1 MPEANNDS
9 SSFIRTLIIEDN
21 EDDALLLLQ
30 YLKKSGFNPEWQRV
44 DNRPDLLT
52 ALQQDWDIVFSDYNM
67 PQFNG
72 VEALEILR
80 QHDLDVPFI
89 FLSATIGEEIAVEAM
104 RNGAQDYV
112 MKGSMKRLK
121 PAVERE
127 LNDAQQRRK
136 RRQAEQARARLVA
149 ILEATPDL
157 VAILDTNGN
166 VNYLNQA
173 GRKLLGLSNIQKI
186 EGSRLDDFLTPSMSK
201 KLIEDVFPGVSQD
214 GLWHGETLLI
224 NKENNKIPVALQMLA
239 HYDTDG
245 EIEYLSMMARD
256 ISERKRFESEL
267 QYRATHDGLTGL
279 PNRFFLIERFR
290 TALETAQRES
300 HFVAVLFLDMDNFK
314 RINDNLGHA
323 AGDMLLKQVA
333 RRFRGCLRPNDM
345 VARHG
350 GDEFTILLENL
361 ERPENAISVLGKLRD
376 EFDRPMLIGSH
387 ELYAT
392 FSTGIA
398 VYPYDGDNVEDLL
411 RHADIAMYKAKSSG
425 TNQYSFYAPDMD
437 ASGHE
442 LLSIEADLRHALQNQ
457 AFELHYQ
464 PQINAVDG
472 RMTGVEALI
481 RWRHPE
487 RGLMSP
493 DEFVPLLESSG
504 LIVSVG
510 EWVLDEACRMHQKLR
525 ETGYGHLHVSVN
537 VSATQFN
544 DEDLLNKIER
554 IMQQNAMP
562 PQALVLEI
570 TENVLMRNP
579 DDAAVIL
586 QKLHDIGVRI
596 AIDDF
601 GTGYSSLAYLK
612 HFPLNV
618 LKIDRTFV
626 NELNDQSGDA
636 AIIEASISLA
646 QKLGLEVVAEGVE
659 TSQQLLFL
667 QNREC
672 HLVQGFYM
680 SHPLPEQ
687 ELFDLLPKISHLPS
701 A

>member
-1 MPEANNDS
+1 MPEAANNS
-9 SSFIRTLIIEDN
+9 TSFIRTLIIEDN
-21 EDDALLLLQ
+21 EDDAMLLLQ
-30 YLKKSGFNPEWQRV
+30 YLKKSGFSPEWLRV
-44 DNRPDLLT
+44 DNRSDLLS
-52 ALQQDWDIVFSDYNM
+52 ALQKDWDIVFSDYNM

-121 PAVERE
+121 PAIERE
-127 LNDAQQRRK
+127 LDDAQQRRK

-157 VAILDTNGN
+157 VAILDTSGN

-186 EGSRLDDFLTPSMSK
+186 EGSRLDDFLTPSMSS
-201 KLIEDVFPGVSQD
+201 KLIDDVLPGVTQD

-224 NKENNKIPVALQMLA
+224 NRENNKIPVALQMLA
-239 HYDTDG
+239 HYDSDG
-245 EIEYLSMMARD
+245 DIEYLSMMARD

-290 TALETAQRES
+290 TALSTAQREN
-300 HFVAVLFLDMDNFK
+300 HHVAVLFLDMDNFK
-314 RINDNLGHA
+314 RVNDNLGHA
-323 AGDMLLKQVA
+323 AGDMLLKQVG
-333 RRFRGCLRPNDM
+333 RRFRDCLRPNDM

-361 ERPENAISVLGKLRD
+361 EKPENAISVLGKLRD
-376 EFDRPMLIGSH
+376 EFDRPLLVGSH

-398 VYPYDGDNVEDLL
+398 VYPHDGDNVEDLL

-425 TNQYSFYAPDMD
+425 NNQYSFYAPDMD

-442 LLSIEADLRHALQNQ
+442 LLAIEADLRHALQNQ
-457 AFELHYQ
+457 EFELYYQ

-472 RMTGVEALI
+472 RMTGIEALI
-481 RWRHPE
+481 RWRHPK

-493 DEFVPLLESSG
+493 DEFVPLLETSG
-504 LIVSVG
+504 LIVTVG
-510 EWVLDEACRMHQKLR
+510 EWVLDAACHMHQLMR
-525 ETGYGHLHVSVN
+525 EAGYDHLHISVN

-544 DEDLLNKIER
+544 DDDLLDKIER
-554 IMQQNAMP
+554 ILQQRQMP
-562 PQALVLEI
+562 AHALVLEI

-579 DDAAVIL
+579 EVAAGIL
-586 QKLHDIGVRI
+586 QKLHDMGVRI

-612 HFPLNV
+612 HFPLDV

-626 NELNDQSGDA
+626 NEVNDQSDDA

-659 TSQQLLFL
+659 TSQQLQFL
-667 QNREC
+667 QRREC
-672 HLVQGFYM
+672 QSVQGFYM
-680 SHPLPEQ
+680 SRPVPEQ
-687 ELFDLLPKISHLPS
+687 ELIALLPKINHLP
-701 A
+701 